1 MSKLRPVKK
10 DYDPG
15 YPLQL
20 SEEEIAQLLRPG
32 LWQRFAGKT
41 LAAGALLTG
50 LTVAGSA
57 LVQADGPPL
66 PSAGKSTR
74 SDAQLQKKVQQ
85 IAQEVLGDKEGSW
98 SKRTTQRW
106 TEVLKGNPPVRYPI
120 IHIRFGNSRIGI
132 FDAEKAKDATQRLF
146 AAYGIELQK
155 NVSIKGEGYQFVAD
169 GYNDKLDIGFK
180 IIIPEGQVGFG
191 GQPFPKLPAE
201 VKLDAKEMPA
211 LERDVKDGKR
221 RILVVPGHYYP
232 NMDGDQYTPTHYYLG
247 AVIDYLNWVHGDRVL
262 DRDRILGKKVENE
275 MRKDVQ

>member
-20 SEEEIAQLLRPG
+20 SEEEIARLLRPG

-57 LVQADGPPL
+57 LVQADAPPL

-98 SKRTTQRW
+98 SKRTTQGW
-106 TEVLKGNPPVRYPI
+106 TEVLKGNPPLRYPRI
-120 IHIRFGNSRIGI
+120 QIRFGNSLIGI
-132 FDAEKAKDATQRLF
+132 FDTDKAKEATHRLF

-155 NVSIKGEGYQFVAD
+155 NVSIKGEGYEFVAD
-169 GYNDKLDIGFK
+169 GYNDKLGVGFK
-180 IIIPEGQVGFG
+180 IIMPEGQVGFR

-211 LERDVKDGKR
+211 LERDLKDGKR
-221 RILVVPGHYYP
+221 RLLVVPGNYYP